1 MKREGR
7 YVLCALILMACF
19 SSSVV
24 CSSERDKKIT
34 HVIIVWL
41 NKSGDAVQRQKFL
54 DVSRKLNNS
63 PGIINRHVGV
73 VKRDGGH
80 AVDTSYDVAVSV
92 TLENQQAMDAYMNSP
107 LHQQVIKKQLL
118 PIVRKMITY
127 NFSSQ

>member
-7 YVLCALILMACF
+7 YVLCALILTACF

-24 CSSERDKKIT
+24 FSSERDKKIT

-73 VKRDGGH
+73 VNRDGGH

>member
-1 MKREGR
+1 MKRGVR
-7 YVLCALILMACF
+7 YVLCALVLTACF

-24 CSSERDKKIT
+24 HSSERDKKIT

-63 PGIINRHVGV
+63 LGIINRHVGV
-73 VKRDGGH
+73 VKGDGGH